1 MDTKIKVIIADDIN
15 KIAEEN
21 KNIINQN
28 ENVEIVGIASN
39 GQEEMEMILKFNPDL
54 VITDNK
60 MPIMNGMEVIE
71 KISKMEL
78 NNKPDFILFTGDYSP
93 ELNNKCRELGV
104 YMILDKLTGKENLLN
119 VINDYIR
126 IFYNSSNNI
135 NTNKVTKLSLYDR
148 IKNKLRK

>member
-15 KIAEEN
+15 KIAEDN
-21 KNIINQN
+21 KNIVSQN

-60 MPIMNGMEVIE
+60 MPIMNGIEVIE
-71 KISKMEL
+71 KLSKMEL
-78 NNKPDFILFTGDYSP
+78 NNKPDFILFTGDDSP
-93 ELNNKCRELGV
+93 ELNSKCRELGV

-135 NTNKVTKLSLYDR
+135 NTNKVIKLSLYDR